1 MQVVP
6 PGSLQVGVS
15 YRIHNNAEPD
25 GTLDTLG
32 TFIRHVRYMHNP
44 PSIVAQFNHIC
55 EPVFNAVY
63 NADGT
68 FPHRCRPPNSIMNA
82 DHEIFTFYLN
92 ASAIALRR
100 VISAK
105 TGRRVDDPRIY
116 GFLGRKHRSRNKKM
130 RRKRSSSIKAL

>member
-1 MQVVP
+1 
-6 PGSLQVGVS
+6 
-15 YRIHNNAEPD
+15 
-25 GTLDTLG
+25 
-32 TFIRHVRYMHNP
+32 
-44 PSIVAQFNHIC
+44 
-55 EPVFNAVY
+55 
-63 NADGT
+63 
-68 FPHRCRPPNSIMNA
+68 MNA